1 MINLFKVK
9 KKVSKNSSKNNR
21 DYEKERERLAW
32 SELYIDDSSKSKD
45 KTDKNEK

>member
-1 MINLFKVK
+1 MINLFKTK

-32 SELYIDDSSKSKD
+32 SELYIEDSPTSKD
-45 KTDKNEK
+45 KSDKKEK